1 MRLVRVFK
9 MDERGEAC
17 YLEGVHYHAVYVD
30 EAGDETES
38 CVTRRKGERLMKFL
52 RGDEEW
58 VGHSQ

>member
-1 MRLVRVFK
+1 

-52 RGDEEW
+52 RGDDEW